1 MDTRRPFRRLDL
13 NHQFWKST
21 SKFAERYL
29 SLESS
34 QGRTQTRV
42 DAMTKRKD
50 PCAGTSKIKRVR
62 IGKACLISICRSEK
76 HGNALSS
83 CDRLAANRNVFQCI
97 AYRGLH
103 RSVKTKQFADR
114 RGCNS

>member
-34 QGRTQTRV
+34 QGSTQTRV

-50 PCAGTSKIKRVR
+50 PCAGTSKFKRVW
-62 IGKACLISICRSEK
+62 IGETSLIAICGSQQ
-76 HGNALSS
+76 HGNAISS
-83 CDRLAANRNVFQCI
+83 CDGLAANRNVFQRI
-97 AYRGLH
+97 AWIAPVRQNEA
-103 RSVKTKQFADR
+103 V
-114 RGCNS
+114 